1 MILKW
6 KITKHHPALDTLGR
20 STSSTSTELFHS
32 KSSGSERFFLRLHS
46 SSTFDA
52 CPVEFSR
59 LLTHRTAIL
68 YEEFSSNTHR
78 HAIAIISAS
87 VSIIITDPL
96 YIYALQDE
104 VFVILYWL
112 LYRPSFFFFFDLF
125 YPNVRNMG
133 DDVVY
138 FYKNIEKYTKKYSF
152 FCWETRQK
160 SLIYK
165 EFVSSLSFFYKYH
178 RETKNN

>member
-32 KSSGSERFFLRLHS
+32 KSSGSERFFLRLHR

-138 FYKNIEKYTKKYSF
+138 FYKNIEKYTKKYEEILVFLLRDQTKVVNIQGVCLISF
-152 FCWETRQK
+152 IF
-160 SLIYK
+160 L
-165 EFVSSLSFFYKYH
+165 
-178 RETKNN
+178 